1 MLLKHVGNRTVSH
14 EVHDKDPP
22 LNRPLLNDNNRS
34 PLLLLGNLDQVNRN
48 LRRRD
53 PDTNPVDEATHNQHT
68 HTVTTGLD
76 GGAQQPPKAG
86 KGYGITATN
95 AIGYGA
101 RHDGADDGT
110 AGQSGADATL
120 GGAGWIVEIIDILL
134 CSDDGGDGGY
144 VEAEAED
151 V

>member
-1 MLLKHVGNRTVSH
+1 M
-14 EVHDKDPP
+14 
-22 LNRPLLNDNNRS
+22 LNDNNRS
-34 PLLLLGNLDQVNRN
+34 PLLLLRNLDQIHRN

-53 PDTNPVDEATHNQHT
+53 PDTDTVDEAAHNQHP

-76 GGAQQPPKAG
+76 SGAQQPPKAS
-86 KGYGITATN
+86 KGYGITATD

-120 GGAGWIVEIIDILL
+120 GGAGWIVEIIDVLL
-134 CSDDGGDGGY
+134 GSDDGGDGGD
-144 VEAEAED
+144 VEAEAGD